1 VVHASPLP
9 RGGAA
14 SARLALAWSS
24 HRLLLWNAGTR
35 WPRQH
40 AAQPRGRDE
49 KRPKQRAW
57 YFERQADLR
66 ISDDQRRQARQAI
79 DTNSEPPVGGLVTTA
94 RGEIAVR
101 RPARFSATAHINA
114 RESA

>member
-1 VVHASPLP
+1 MPHSPAA
-9 RGGAA
+9 RG
-14 SARLALAWSS
+14 
-24 HRLLLWNAGTR
+24 
-35 WPRQH
+35 
-40 AAQPRGRDE
+40 E

-94 RGEIAVR
+94 RGKIAVR
-101 RPARFSATAHINA
+101 RPARFSATAHVNA